1 MFSNMSSSV
10 TQGLF
15 GSSFTAAAAAP
26 PAGAEKQ
33 KKTVAAPY
41 GSIGAWAE
49 EVLYGKRGVGAY
61 AVDHTGTLKSK
72 TASGLS
78 ITGTTTKSGATGAVS
93 TSLKAATPV
102 ALPLLIKKQP
112 DGKRSISLD
121 ARPKAEKEVEGTVPS
136 LNMTASL
143 ASNGK
148 LNVDLSSKVMCSTT
162 ATLSTTLMQPSA
174 PSSEFLAK
182 ALAKQLSQKLAV
194 EYAGSNVNANVNA
207 TLNASPVI
215 GLTAATGVGA
225 MVFGTDMKFDTGKA
239 TSAASEAAASA
250 PNTPGAT
257 PAARAAAGLVG
268 GLSSWT
274 LGANYTYDVHQVA
287 AFLSN
292 GAKASKTAAPT
303 VKARL
308 AYGWKMSD
316 RSALGLEVG
325 QELSL
330 APLYSA
336 PAPAAAY
343 PTTVSVG
350 VSSKVPAS
358 SSSALAKWRVDSNG
372 MVSLHYSDVLLV
384 PGGPPLA
391 VSASAV
397 VNGLQPFSKPPR
409 VGISA
414 ELA

>member
-1 MFSNMSSSV
+1 MSR
-10 TQGLF
+10 
-15 GSSFTAAAAAP
+15 
-26 PAGAEKQ
+26 AGAGAMVFGTDSFDMKFG
-33 KKTVAAPY
+33 TYYCV
-41 GSIGAWAE
+41 SIAGA
-49 EVLYGKRGVGAY
+49 
-61 AVDHTGTLKSK
+61 
-72 TASGLS
+72 
-78 ITGTTTKSGATGAVS
+78 
-93 TSLKAATPV
+93 
-102 ALPLLIKKQP
+102 
-112 DGKRSISLD
+112 
-121 ARPKAEKEVEGTVPS
+121 
-136 LNMTASL
+136 
-143 ASNGK
+143 
-148 LNVDLSSKVMCSTT
+148 
-162 ATLSTTLMQPSA
+162 
-174 PSSEFLAK
+174 
-182 ALAKQLSQKLAV
+182 
-194 EYAGSNVNANVNA
+194 
-207 TLNASPVI
+207 
-215 GLTAATGVGA
+215 GA
-225 MVFGTDMKFDTGKA
+225 MVFGTDMKFETSKA
-239 TSAASEAAASA
+239 TAAANEAAASA
-250 PNTPGAT
+250 PNAPGAT

-268 GLSSWT
+268 GLSAWT

-316 RSALGLEVG
+316 KSALGLEVG

-336 PAPAAAY
+336 PAPASAY

-358 SSSALAKWRVDSNG
+358 SGNALAKWRVDSNG

-409 VGISA
+409 VGITA